1 MILESVWLKSRSI
14 KEKNG
19 KEREDSIEFIL
30 YCVLYFV
37 LKISML

>member
-1 MILESVWLKSRSI
+1 MILESVRLKSRSI
-14 KEKNG
+14 KEKWEI
-19 KEREDSIEFIL
+19 ERHSIEFIL